1 MHGPLKVRNKK
12 KLYVVCF
19 IKANPRRLSEIFSVS
34 YTILQHVSAYFSLMR
49 YNDIYSRQFQWTL
62 KWNIII
68 FQNWLLP
75 FMYFLPWLLNYI
87 VFFIKLFSRNL
98 NLNQN
103 TDVCLSM
110 ATSCFYVT
118 YPFWWWTIMDLHSFL
133 FFVTLSNISIVLTPC
148 SAFLYS
154 SSLGSQFFFP
164 HQRNSKYP
172 LRVHFSCITK

>member
-1 MHGPLKVRNKK
+1 
-12 KLYVVCF
+12 
-19 IKANPRRLSEIFSVS
+19 
-34 YTILQHVSAYFSLMR
+34 MR

-103 TDVCLSM
+103 TEVCLSM
-110 ATSCFYVT
+110 PTSCFYVT

-154 SSLGSQFFFP
+154 SSLGRWVDFSFRTKGIPNIPWEFISHASQNKQSFP
-164 HQRNSKYP
+164 LWYNCFIPVMK
-172 LRVHFSCITK
+172 